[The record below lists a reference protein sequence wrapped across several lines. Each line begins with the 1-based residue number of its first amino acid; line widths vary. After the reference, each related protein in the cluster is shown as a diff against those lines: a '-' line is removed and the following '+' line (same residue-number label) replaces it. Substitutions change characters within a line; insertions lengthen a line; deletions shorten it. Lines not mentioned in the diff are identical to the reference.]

1 MTEDVIHV
9 FQSLNSILQV
19 FKSSIYSV
27 LDRAILANLQHRPLK
42 LGRLIHV
49 VLQEAHLW
57 NRYKQLCSHGNS
69 LFSSPHPLDF
79 KMLVIFSSKN
89 IKPGHKL
96 KLTHLYI
103 CLLDHAYQVPLANIK
118 IECQRCQKSVL
129 LGRSGT
135 QYVAMVTKLS
145 SLSYGAHFVES
156 YGKKYKL
163 AEISHFDQIW
173 LGRWHQ
179 HLANLHILTT

>member
-57 NRYKQLCSHGNS
+57 NRYKKLCSHGNS

-79 KMLVIFSSKN
+79 KMSVIFSSKN
-89 IKPGHKL
+89 IKSGHKL
-96 KLTHLYI
+96 KLSHLYN
-103 CLLDHAYQVPLANIK
+103 YMLAGSCI
-118 IECQRCQKSVL
+118 
-129 LGRSGT
+129 SGT
-135 QYVAMVTKLS
+135 ISKYQNRMPKVARKAFYWGGLEPTML
-145 SLSYGAHFVES
+145 L
-156 YGKKYKL
+156 
-163 AEISHFDQIW
+163 W
-173 LGRWHQ
+173 
-179 HLANLHILTT
+179 